1 MKNLSILLANV
12 LVVTVLLIACGR
24 KGPVPPPDKTPPTV
38 SSTIPANGSVN
49 VPVHLSGGITIT
61 FSKEM
66 DASTINDQTITL
78 ADGQNSVPGL
88 VTYTDTAG
96 VSTAVLT
103 PSSDLNPATPY
114 KIIVDINVKDSYG
127 IPMAAPYI
135 CSFYTATVP
144 DTTPPNIVDT
154 VPGNGDVN
162 IKPNAPIFITLSEPV
177 SQATITFTLL
187 SAGGVDVPCTT
198 SYSGTNA
205 IFTPQNTLSYITQ
218 YTATVRAGLKDLA
231 GNEMPDDY
239 IWNFITETTSDTMWP
254 SVIAMNPAGG
264 TNGVVVNI
272 APSVTFSEL
281 VDPATIIFTLSA
293 GGISIAGDMTY
304 SGIISTFTPSIPLA
318 YGTQYTATVRAGVK
332 DLAGNVMPDNY
343 SWVFTTS
350 AAPDTAPPSVMAK
363 TPVAGAT
370 GVAVN
375 IAPSVTF
382 SELVDPATITFTLSA
397 GDVSV
402 AGNMIYS
409 GITAIFTPSLP
420 LAYGTQYTATVE
432 AGVRDLAGNTMPD
445 NYSWVFTTSA
455 APDTT
460 PPSITASTP
469 VAGASGVA
477 VNIAPSVTFSEPVDP
492 ATITFTL
499 LSADGAAAPGTM
511 SYSGITAI
519 FTPSLPLSY
528 STQYTA
534 SVSAGVKDLVGNAM
548 PKGHFWSFTTGTAL
562 DMIPPY
568 VTATTPG
575 VGVAN
580 VATNIAPNVTFS
592 EPVDPATIT
601 FTLISADGVAAPC
614 TMSYSVTTAI
624 FTPSSNLKKNMLYTA
639 RVKAGV
645 RDLAGNAMPS
655 DYFWSF
661 KTK

>member
-1 MKNLSILLANV
+1 MKKPSILLSVV
-12 LVVTVLLIACGR
+12 LVVASLLTACGR
-24 KGPVPPPDKTPPTV
+24 KGPVPPPDNTPPAV
-38 SSTIPANGSVN
+38 SSTIPANGSVG
-49 VPVHLSGGITIT
+49 VPVNLSGGITIT

-103 PSSDLNPATPY
+103 PSSSLNPATPY
-114 KIIVDINVKDSYG
+114 KITVDTNVKDSYG

-135 CSFYTATVP
+135 CSFYTGTAP
-144 DTTPPNIVDT
+144 DTIPPNVVDT

-187 SAGGVDVPCTT
+187 SSGGVDVPCTT

-205 IFTPQNTLSYITQ
+205 IFTPQNTLSYSTQ

-239 IWNFITETTSDTMWP
+239 IWNFMTETTSDTMPP
-254 SVIAMNPAGG
+254 SVIAMNPARG

-293 GGISIAGDMTY
+293 GGVSVAGDMTY

-318 YGTQYTATVRAGVK
+318 YGTQYTATVGAGVK
-332 DLAGNVMPDNY
+332 
-343 SWVFTTS
+343 
-350 AAPDTAPPSVMAK
+350 
-363 TPVAGAT
+363 
-370 GVAVN
+370 
-375 IAPSVTF
+375 
-382 SELVDPATITFTLSA
+382 
-397 GDVSV
+397 
-402 AGNMIYS
+402 
-409 GITAIFTPSLP
+409 
-420 LAYGTQYTATVE
+420 
-432 AGVRDLAGNTMPD
+432 DLAGNTMPD

-460 PPSITASTP
+460 PPSVTANTP
-469 VAGASGVA
+469 MAGAPGVA

-499 LSADGAAAPGTM
+499 ISSEGVAVPGTT
-511 SYSGITAI
+511 SYSGTTAI
-519 FTPSLPLSY
+519 FTPSLSLSY
-528 STQYTA
+528 SAQYNA
-534 SVSAGVKDLVGNAM
+534 SVSAGVKDLAGNAM
-548 PKGHFWSFTTGTAL
+548 PNGHFWSFTTGTAL

-580 VATNIAPNVTFS
+580 VAGNIAPNVTFS

-614 TMSYSVTTAI
+614 TMSYSGTTAI